1 VSSGL
6 HSLSE
11 SGINNTREEKQNNMQ
26 TKCLAPEYA
35 ILARSEDPQNVY
47 SGSPCITSLPC
58 GRLVV
63 SYEWFRPAPHKEQVP
78 DQTEILVSDDDGASW
93 RKAAALDFIWA
104 SVFSV
109 GDTLYMIGNRRGSR
123 DICIARSA
131 DGGDTWSEMVTLFEG
146 RYHCAPT
153 PVVEEDGFVY
163 RAFETCVGIR
173 TEWKSLVV
181 AGNASKDLLDPASW
195 RMSNPVSFPEVP
207 DVLTQHRYA
216 PSSEDKVPYDSFLEG
231 NVVNVRGEL
240 RVMLRTIIDG
250 HTTPGL
256 ASVCRLEDDGR
267 EMNYRF
273 VQFYPMPGAGCK
285 FFIVY
290 DERTDLF
297 WTAVTIPTDTWQDRE
312 PLRKMGFQGPPGNER
327 RVLVLMFSRDALNWF
342 QAGFVAIAPS
352 MIESFSYTTNLVRGD
367 DLLIC
372 ARTSIGGKHQ
382 HDTNLVT
389 LHRVKNFR
397 ALVPEGF

>member
-1 VSSGL
+1 
-6 HSLSE
+6 
-11 SGINNTREEKQNNMQ
+11 MQ
-26 TKCLAPEYA
+26 TRCLAPDYT
-35 ILARSEDPQNVY
+35 ILACSGDPQNVY
-47 SGSPCITSLPC
+47 TGSPCITSLPS

-78 DQTEILVSDDDGASW
+78 NQTEVLVSDDDGATW

-104 SVFSV
+104 SVFAV
-109 GDTLYMIGNRRGSR
+109 DDTLYMIGNRRQSR
-123 DICIARSA
+123 DICIARSP
-131 DGGDTWSEMVTLFEG
+131 DGGDTWSAMVTLFEG

-153 PVVEEDGFVY
+153 PVVQKDGFVY
-163 RAFETCVGIR
+163 RAFETCVGTR

-181 AGNASKDLLDPASW
+181 AGDVAGNLLDPASW

-207 DVLTQHRYA
+207 EVLTQHRYA
-216 PSSEDKVPYDSFLEG
+216 PSAEDKVPHDSFLEG

-256 ASVCRLEDDGR
+256 ASVCRLEDDGT
-267 EMNYRF
+267 EMDYRF

-290 DERTDLF
+290 DEPTDLF

-389 LHRVKNFR
+389 LHRVANFR
-397 ALVPEGF
+397 DLAPEGF